1 LAVPHPGLHQRA
13 FVLFPLHEIQP
24 DLHIPGHG
32 PLHTV
37 IAQCLGGKDLI
48 RVQT

>member
-1 LAVPHPGLHQRA
+1 VPHPGLHQRA
-13 FVLFPLHEIQP
+13 FALFPLHEIQP

-32 PLHTV
+32 PLHNLIV
-37 IAQCLGGKDLI
+37 RCPGGDGLI